1 MRLLAG
7 IFRELAGLF
16 VDDGMLALAIVAV
29 IALAAI
35 VVRFVHD
42 GTGGVVLV
50 VGVLFALFANVID
63 PQD

>member
-7 IFRELAGLF
+7 ILRELVGLF
-16 VDDGMLALAIVAV
+16 VDDGMLALAIVGV

-50 VGVLFALFANVID
+50 AGVLFALFANLMAAHR
-63 PQD
+63 

>member
-1 MRLLAG
+1 MKFLRG
-7 IFRELAGLF
+7 IFRELVGLF
-16 VDDGMLALAIVAV
+16 VDDGMLALAILGV

-50 VGVLFALFANVID
+50 AGVLFALFANVMD
-63 PQD
+63 AGD